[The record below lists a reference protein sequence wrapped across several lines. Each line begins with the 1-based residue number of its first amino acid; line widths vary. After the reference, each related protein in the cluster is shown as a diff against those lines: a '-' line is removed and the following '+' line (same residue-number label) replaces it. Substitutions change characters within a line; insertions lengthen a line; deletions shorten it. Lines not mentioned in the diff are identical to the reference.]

1 MKALVSL
8 LLDLVALGGVGLA
21 VYGVALVSVPAAF
34 VTGGV
39 ALAAVGTAAAR
50 KVAKL

>member
-1 MKALVSL
+1 MKVALGL
-8 LLDLVALGGVGLA
+8 LLDLVALGGVSLA

-34 VTGGV
+34 VAGGL
-39 ALAAVGTAAAR
+39 ALTALGLAGAR

>member
-1 MKALVSL
+1 MKVALGL

-21 VYGVALVSVPAAF
+21 VYGVSMLSVPAAF
-34 VTGGV
+34 VSGGL
-39 ALAAVGTAAAR
+39 ALGAVGVLGAR